1 MKTCVIFTSTTE
13 HLLKNLKTKAENLE
27 FIIPEKNKEGER
39 FFPDGEI
46 YMRLSRIKKLKGK
59 RVIVLHSGAPNP
71 NDGLIELKLVLQILK
86 DHGIKPELF
95 LTYFSYGQQ
104 DKTFELGETNVAEGL
119 VKKFI
124 NYYGVKKI
132 YIIDPHFGKME
143 WAKKYP
149 IISVSAVQILLD
161 KARQD
166 FGENILFLSPDKGGK
181 RRTGISGFNKKR
193 INSYQVETFSTNINV
208 KGKTIGV
215 IDDLLETGGTLSR
228 FCEVIIKSGAKE
240 VFALITH
247 GVLNSGI
254 KRIKNKYSKVY
265 MTNTINK
272 KGVNVDITDLIIN
285 ALESGNK
292 IKKRHGK

>member
-1 MKTCVIFTSTTE
+1 MKSCVIFTSTAE
-13 HLLKNLKTKAENLE
+13 HLLKNFKKKAKNFE
-27 FIIPEKNKEGER
+27 FIVPEKNKEEER

-46 YMRLSRIKKLKGK
+46 YMRLRSIRKLKGK

-71 NDGLIELKLVLQILK
+71 NDGLIELKLILQILK

-104 DKTFELGETNVAEGL
+104 DRAFELGETNVAESL
-119 VKKFI
+119 IKKFI

-143 WAKKYP
+143 WVKKYP
-149 IISVSAVQILLD
+149 IISISAVQILLD

-181 RRTGISGFNKKR
+181 RRTGISGFKKKR
-193 INSYQVETFSTNINV
+193 INSYQVETFSANINV

-228 FCEVIIKSGAKE
+228 FCEVVIKSGAKE
-240 VFALITH
+240 AAALITH
-247 GVLNSGI
+247 GVLSSGI

-272 KGVNVDITDLIIN
+272 KEANVDITDLIIN
-285 ALESGNK
+285 ALS
-292 IKKRHGK
+292 R